1 MCKNARVQRTG
12 VLMLTLPCHPLGT
25 SLQGSLRICMEEP
38 VQVPTAKGR
47 PRGNRGCWH
56 KPHRAGGAPLYSGRY
71 HWGGRFGKLHCVCD
85 NSEGVCTAAGPAE
98 LGGLNSPDPLET
110 QWTRAVRLRPSVSGA
125 EMHPSLATWSHPAA
139 RPWLERL
146 RVGGGWGGERNCS
159 QVHAVP

>member
-1 MCKNARVQRTG
+1 MQECKSAANWGSHADCLATLWGPAYKGLCASVWRSQFRFPPPRGAREGTVAAGTNRTG
-12 VLMLTLPCHPLGT
+12 LEGRRCIPGGT
-25 SLQGSLRICMEEP
+25 TGE
-38 VQVPTAKGR
+38 
-47 PRGNRGCWH
+47 
-56 KPHRAGGAPLYSGRY
+56 
-71 HWGGRFGKLHCVCD
+71 GRFGKLHCVCD

-110 QWTRAVRLRPSVSGA
+110 EWTRAVRLRPSVSGA